1 MELRHIRYFLAVV
14 ETGSTVKAAE
24 RELVAQP
31 SLSRQLRRLESE
43 LGIDLFV
50 RDSGRLHLSA
60 AGERFL
66 PIARDLITR
75 AHHAQTTLR
84 ALAAGRPPRLTV
96 AAPPTTIADVIAP
109 FIATT
114 TAADPFI
121 TVREELPA
129 TSYAALQRG
138 ADLAISPAPPPLY
151 LAWHALARLPIW
163 AYVPP
168 HHPFH
173 GRTHITVPE
182 LVTQPLLLLTPDHGT
197 RRRFDHAVL
206 DAGQGCDIAFETRVP
221 QIAQALAAAGHGIAV
236 VSDDPRYGLQ
246 ALAVHTPHGDLAID
260 LFAAWDPTHYA
271 ADTLDSLARDLSA
284 YCIATYGPAVTPTV
298 TPAV

>member
-1 MELRHIRYFLAVV
+1 MELRHIRYFLAIV

-50 RDSGRLHLSA
+50 RDGGRLHLSA

-66 PIARDLITR
+66 PIARDLIAR
-75 AHHAQTTLR
+75 SRHAQTTLR
-84 ALAAGRPPRLTV
+84 DLAAGRPPRLTV

-129 TSYAALQRG
+129 TAYATLGRG
-138 ADLAISPAPPPLY
+138 ADLAISTTPPPRH
-151 LAWHALARLPIW
+151 LAGRPLAHLPIW
-163 AYVPP
+163 AYLPP
-168 HHPFH
+168 THPYAT
-173 GRTHITVPE
+173 RTHITVAD
-182 LVTQPLLLLTPDHGT
+182 LVSEPLLLLTADHGT

-206 DAGQGCDIAFETRVP
+206 DAGHRCDIAFETTVP

-236 VSDDPRYGLQ
+236 VSDDPRYGLR
-246 ALAVHTPHGDLAID
+246 ALAVLTPQGSLAID
-260 LFAAWDPTHYA
+260 LYAAWDPTHYA
-271 ADTLDSLARDLSA
+271 ADTLATLADDLAS
-284 YCIATYGPAVTPTV
+284 YCVITYGPDVSPSV
-298 TPAV
+298 HV